1 MGNAELTQ
9 VIKKR
14 ILRIEDRLRRTVE
27 AARQRIKS
35 MADTPCD
42 GHRRLRLEICDLTR
56 LARELAGM
64 AQEAER
70 DCAARDALRSLLHT
84 MDNAAA
90 VARAEED

>member
-1 MGNAELTQ
+1 MENAELTL

-14 ILRIEDRLRRTVE
+14 ILRIEDRLRGTVE

-42 GHRRLRLEICDLTR
+42 GCRSVRLEICDLTR
-56 LARELAGM
+56 LAWELAGL

-84 MDNAAA
+84 MENAAA
-90 VARAEED
+90 VARTEED